1 MTQLQTL
8 KGFRD
13 FLPAQKRQR
22 DFVMA
27 RIVEVFQRFG
37 FEPLE
42 TPTLEYRETIMGKY
56 GAEADK
62 LVYQFRDNGDREV
75 ALRYDQTV
83 PTARVI
89 AQYQQELGLPFR
101 RYQTQ
106 NVFRADKPQ
115 RGRYREF
122 TQCDIDIFGSSSPTA
137 DAEILAAT
145 YWAYKNIG
153 FEQVELR
160 INDRQVLIGTLQPF
174 ATEQVDVF
182 SIIQSIDKL
191 DKMSPAAVVD
201 ELVRKGLE
209 IDQAE
214 KILVS
219 IQSAEPSENL
229 SVILNTAER
238 LGVEQRALVFSPTT
252 ARGLD
257 YYTGMI
263 FEVIIPGFTVGSV
276 GGGGRYDKLIA
287 QLSGQDIPAVGMA
300 FGFDRTVDA
309 ALEMGVLTEQLQSA
323 RVFVT
328 VFSDE
333 LQAISA
339 EIATKLRQSGITAEL
354 ALSADK
360 LGKQFKYAD
369 RRGARFAIVI
379 GPEEASRDSVVL
391 KDLKTGEQQVLAR
404 PELVSHLQSVL

>member
-13 FLPAQKRQR
+13 FLPKEKRQR
-22 DFVMA
+22 DLVMQK
-27 RIVEVFQRFG
+27 IIEVFQRFG

-42 TPTLEYRETIMGKY
+42 TPTLEYKETIMGKY

-89 AQYQQELGLPFR
+89 AQNQQELGLPFR

-122 TQCDIDIFGSSSPTA
+122 TQCDIDIFGSTSSIA
-137 DAEILAAT
+137 DAEILATTFA
-145 YWAYKNIG
+145 AYKSIG
-153 FEQVELR
+153 FTQIELR
-160 INDRQVLIGTLQPF
+160 VNDRQVLIETLSPF
-174 ATEQVDVF
+174 ATEQVGVF

-191 DKMSPAAVVD
+191 DKMPPEAIVE
-201 ELVRKGLE
+201 ELVRKGLTR
-209 IDQAE
+209 DQSE
-214 KILVS
+214 GVLVA
-219 IQSAEPSENL
+219 IQSAAPSENL
-229 SVILNTAER
+229 AEIFTMAER
-238 LGVEQRALVFSPTT
+238 LGVEQRSLVFSPTT

-263 FEVIIPGFTVGSV
+263 FEVILPGFTAGSV
-276 GGGGRYDKLIA
+276 GGGGRYDKLID
-287 QLSGQDIPAVGMA
+287 QLSGNDIPAVGMA

-309 ALEMGVLTEQLQSA
+309 AVELGILDEQLQAKS
-323 RVFVT
+323 VFVT
-328 VFSDE
+328 IFSQE
-333 LQAISA
+333 LQPISA
-339 EIATKLRQSGITAEL
+339 EIATKLRMAGVTTEL

-379 GPEEASRDSVVL
+379 GPEEAALDSVVV
-391 KDLKTGEQQVLAR
+391 KDLKTGEQEAVTR
-404 PELVSHLQSVL
+404 PDLLTFLQQRL